1 MSHILL
7 FTCTMVRLGAAALRT
22 VAVVGGCNFA
32 VVQYSTTDSCLRKQ
46 LVLTATAVN
55 ESVDNFCG
63 YKSNC

>member
-7 FTCTMVRLGAAALRT
+7 FTCTKVRLGAAALRT
-22 VAVVGGCNFA
+22 VAVVGG
-32 VVQYSTTDSCLRKQ
+32 VTLLYVQYSTTDSCLHKQ